1 MQTLTN
7 KLVWLASLN
16 EATTNWHC
24 QNGSQ
29 FTAQLCRASRTPVLS
44 VITQTS
50 QSSVLHTSR
59 RQKEEMWR
67 KESRTSNILW
77 MNAAAPFRS
86 PNSFIF
92 LAVVTNTRLN
102 PEAKGRTTT
111 EKGRKDPYLF
121 AKSANYGTVLY
132 CTTRTRGPF
141 KAGMRELCSPTNT
154 VWLLWSL
161 VEWLSTISR
170 TLGPLA
176 TI

>member
-1 MQTLTN
+1 MKQQQTSTA
-7 KLVWLASLN
+7 KTVHS
-16 EATTNWHC
+16 
-24 QNGSQ
+24 SQ
-29 FTAQLCRASRTPVLS
+29 RNFAEHQELLFFLLQIT
-44 VITQTS
+44 TQTS
-50 QSSVLHTSR
+50 QSSVTHTSR

-77 MNAAAPFRS
+77 MNVAAPFRS

-121 AKSANYGTVLY
+121 AKSANYGSVLC

-141 KAGMRELCSPTNT
+141 KAGMREL
-154 VWLLWSL
+154 
-161 VEWLSTISR
+161 STISR